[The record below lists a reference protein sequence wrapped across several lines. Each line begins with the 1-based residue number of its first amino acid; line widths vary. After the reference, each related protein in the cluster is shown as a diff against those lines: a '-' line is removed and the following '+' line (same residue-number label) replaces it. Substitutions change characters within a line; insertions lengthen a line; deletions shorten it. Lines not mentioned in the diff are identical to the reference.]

1 MPHLWMHCVS
11 SPVLQCK
18 ELTMRLENKVQ
29 FLCMR
34 PLPPQPRPATRPLM
48 SCAQDAELR
57 DLKPR
62 LESKQV
68 GSTVHRA
75 LHGVC
80 SLFSWQEAVEELLT
94 KQRGDIKLLREA
106 EAKVLRH
113 CSIHKKN

>member
-29 FLCMR
+29 FLCM
-34 PLPPQPRPATRPLM
+34 PRPALPPLT
-48 SCAQDAELR
+48 SSAQDAELR

-75 LHGVC
+75 LHRVC
-80 SLFSWQEAVEELLT
+80 SLFSSQEAVEELLT

-113 CSIHKKN
+113 CCIHKKN